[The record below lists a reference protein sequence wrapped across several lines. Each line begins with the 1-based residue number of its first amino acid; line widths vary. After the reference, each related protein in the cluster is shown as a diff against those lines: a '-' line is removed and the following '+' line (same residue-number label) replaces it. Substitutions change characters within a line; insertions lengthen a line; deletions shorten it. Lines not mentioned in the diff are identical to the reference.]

1 MVQPEWFDGV
11 QNLLITAGASAP
23 ERLVTEIIEHLIAD
37 FDGELIDESP
47 VNESGN
53 LTRIEIV
60 SNEKYD
66 DNVELYSTADNIVE
80 NNSEVGNGKILD
92 E

>member
-47 VNESGN
+47 VNEGMTFSMPAFSQSISQTTKMSLLKAKRN
-53 LTRIEIV
+53 DIQ
-60 SNEKYD
+60 
-66 DNVELYSTADNIVE
+66 STF
-80 NNSEVGNGKILD
+80 S
-92 E
+92 